1 MSHVVVVGASVAGV
15 KLVQNLRSEGF
26 TGAITL
32 VDQESHPL
40 YDRPPLSKKYL
51 SGAAS
56 DPEIALTTAEALEGL
71 RVETRFGVAA
81 TELDPAGKT
90 LTLADGSELTYDI
103 LVIATGARAR
113 RTPWASTPGVHVLRT
128 RADADELRKELV
140 PGRHLAVVGAG
151 CIGAEAAATALAA
164 GVKVTII
171 EPIGA
176 PMGRAMNM
184 EVGGIFAEKYRRE
197 GAELRFGVSV
207 ENVER
212 TGDRVQVTLTDG
224 ATLDVDA
231 VLLGIGAVVNTEW
244 LESSGLAL
252 DNGVVCEGTLAAV
265 GVSHVYAIGD
275 VARFMNRR
283 HPDPIRLEHW
293 TSATDQALIVAHNI
307 AHPDDLRSYDPTEYV
322 WSDQYDWKIQIVG
335 HTGSDHWTMV
345 GDPAQDRFA
354 VVYGESQGQ
363 AEGAVIVNWPRA
375 LVDARRSVASRAKAD
390 ELIHRLRALLEPS
403 STAPA
408 KAAAR

>member
-1 MSHVVVVGASVAGV
+1 
-15 KLVQNLRSEGF
+15 
-26 TGAITL
+26 
-32 VDQESHPL
+32 
-40 YDRPPLSKKYL
+40 
-51 SGAAS
+51 
-56 DPEIALTTAEALEGL
+56 
-71 RVETRFGVAA
+71 
-81 TELDPAGKT
+81 
-90 LTLADGSELTYDI
+90 
-103 LVIATGARAR
+103 
-113 RTPWASTPGVHVLRT
+113 
-128 RADADELRKELV
+128 
-140 PGRHLAVVGAG
+140 
-151 CIGAEAAATALAA
+151 
-164 GVKVTII
+164 
-171 EPIGA
+171 
-176 PMGRAMNM
+176 
-184 EVGGIFAEKYRRE
+184 
-197 GAELRFGVSV
+197 
-207 ENVER
+207 
-212 TGDRVQVTLTDG
+212 
-224 ATLDVDA
+224 
-231 VLLGIGAVVNTEW
+231 
-244 LESSGLAL
+244 
-252 DNGVVCEGTLAAV
+252 
-265 GVSHVYAIGD
+265 VYAIGD